1 LGLGLG
7 SISPGAKIE
16 QCDRVLPTCNHCSW
30 ANRECKYTP
39 LPTPA
44 HRGIPRCD
52 RCRFHNLKVST
63 FPLPSTLQYRLADPA
78 IRSAT
83 TVPKTMVQSVIIL
96 QRSDIKYQRTTQSL
110 SRIERQ
116 YPTPPK
122 ARRFW
127 FPTWLTRRNILLA
140 IGSRSIQKA
149 RKGNCPQI
157 STKSNP
163 LVPRIQI
170 TKTTTSMEISL
181 YRNKERPLRT
191 TSQSREP
198 ILR

>member
-1 LGLGLG
+1 MQVHPFTDAGTSWDPTMRSVPFSQSQGLC
-7 SISPGAKIE
+7 IF
-16 QCDRVLPTCNHCSW
+16 T
-30 ANRECKYTP
+30 
-39 LPTPA
+39 
-44 HRGIPRCD
+44 IP
-52 RCRFHNLKVST
+52 
-63 FPLPSTLQYRLADPA
+63 PLQYRLTDPA
-78 IRSAT
+78 IYSATETCRSAT

-96 QRSDIKYQRTTQSL
+96 QRSDIKYQRTTQYL
-110 SRIERQ
+110 SRIEPQ
-116 YPTPPK
+116 YPTSPK

-149 RKGNCPQI
+149 RKGMRLLI
-157 STKSNP
+157 STKSIP
-163 LVPRIQI
+163 LVPRIQT

-181 YRNKERPLRT
+181 YRNKELLLGT

>member
-1 LGLGLG
+1 M
-7 SISPGAKIE
+7 
-16 QCDRVLPTCNHCSW
+16 PTCNHCSW

-52 RCRFHNLKVST
+52 RCRFHNLKVCAFS
-63 FPLPSTLQYRLADPA
+63 LPPSLQYRLTDPA
-78 IRSAT
+78 LYSATETCRSAT
-83 TVPKTMVQSVIIL
+83 TVPKTMGQSVIIL
-96 QRSDIKYQRTTQSL
+96 QRSDIKYQRTMQYL

-116 YPTPPK
+116 YPTSPK
-122 ARRFW
+122 ARPFW

-149 RKGNCPQI
+149 RKGICPLVC
-157 STKSNP
+157 TKSIP
-163 LVPRIQI
+163 LVPRIQT

-181 YRNKERPLRT
+181 WRNKERLLWT